1 MNNNRNIGIARELSQ
16 IHYMEELIIQQVN
29 NNNNNNQIL
38 VNLYLL
44 INNIDHNND
53 RKNNFTKNSNINRKN
68 IIIQDLMNKFQ
79 KLLIN
84 LLKTSNETR
93 KNEIISKINKLSKIL
108 FQYKIQV
115 FINNENIDI
124 INTLKNETNI
134 LEYLASLKRYNN
146 KKEEKRKFE
155 IYLKKN
161 KGITSHG
168 KIGNN
173 RKQLIKNY
181 SEDKEI
187 KGNINKLYSNL
198 RQLKKIKNEEE
209 EKFEVGVQRAFGIRN
224 RNYSELYSFLNM
236 HFNYE
241 FDTYIKE
248 IRSNVNNVN
257 KQKSIINYYPK
268 GNVTNNEEEKN
279 YEKIDVP
286 GDGFCGYHAI
296 VLYCYLNNIDLFGNI
311 NRSTIINGD
320 SLVVDFIKKLEKNK
334 DNSDLF
340 DHPSFMD
347 KLFNKNNNPLNT
359 NKKAEHYIKK
369 LNTGKNNKRSWL
381 NNDFLILLSYLYNKT
396 FIILTNQK
404 NYKKIVIKHQKIKE
418 EVDKIIIYYNGFNHY
433 ECLVEK

>member
-1 MNNNRNIGIARELSQ
+1 MNNNRNIGIVRELSK
-16 IHYMEELIIQQVN
+16 IHYIEELIIQQVN

-44 INNIDHNND
+44 INNIDHNNV
-53 RKNNFTKNSNINRKN
+53 RKNNFTKYSNINRKN

-84 LLKTSNETR
+84 LLKTSNEIR
-93 KNEIISKINKLSKIL
+93 KNRIISKINKLCKIL

-124 INTLKNETNI
+124 INRLKNETNI
-134 LEYLASLKRYNN
+134 LQYLASLKRYNN

-155 IYLKKN
+155 INLKKN
-161 KGITSHG
+161 KGIISHG

-173 RKQLIKNY
+173 RKQIIKNY
-181 SEDKEI
+181 SEEKNMKE
-187 KGNINKLYSNL
+187 NTNKLYSNL

-209 EKFEVGVQRAFGIRN
+209 EKFEVGVLKAFEIRN
-224 RNYSELYSFLNM
+224 RNYSELYGLLNM
-236 HFNYE
+236 HFNLT

-248 IRSNVNNVN
+248 IRSNVNNAN
-257 KQKSIINYYPK
+257 KQKNISNYYPK
-268 GNVTNNEEEKN
+268 VNVKNNEQEKK

-320 SLVVDFIKKLEKNK
+320 FLVVDFIRKLENNKN
-334 DNSDLF
+334 NLDLF

-347 KLFNKNNNPLNT
+347 KLLNNSNNPLNI
-359 NKKAEHYIKK
+359 NKKAERYINK
-369 LNTGKNNKRSWL
+369 LKTGKNNNKSWL
-381 NNDFLILLSYLYNKT
+381 DNDFLILLSYLYNKT

-404 NYKKIVIKHQKIKE
+404 NYKKIMIKHQKIKE
-418 EVDKIIIYYNGFNHY
+418 DVDKIIIYYNGFNHY